1 MTGRCRWRRSSGE
14 QKATQDDIDALKEFD
29 GGAGLPAITDA
40 EGSKYLDALV
50 GEDTVTVFSMPDK
63 INKLRIT
70 QGREPQSSSECVVE
84 QLLADK
90 LEIAVGDTI
99 TINTEDADEV

>member
-1 MTGRCRWRRSSGE
+1 MHN
-14 QKATQDDIDALKEFD
+14 
-29 GGAGLPAITDA
+29 P
-40 EGSKYLDALV
+40 YLDALV
-50 GEDTVTVFSMPDK
+50 GEDTVTVFSIPDK